1 VSVLAPSNRQEKSLE
16 QSRQS
21 VQQAVLSAQQAR
33 RAVQQAEASLNPQ
46 EIEYAQQKLEAA
58 MQQIQEAQ
66 QYAAPSVSA
75 QQQMDLQQAEQMLTR
90 HYQQINGPE
99 SYPGMQ

>member
-1 VSVLAPSNRQEKSLE
+1 VSILAPSNRQEKSLE

-21 VQQAVLSAQQAR
+21 VQQAILSAQQAR

-46 EIEYAQQKLEAA
+46 EIQFAQQKLDKA
-58 MQQIQEAQ
+58 MQQIQEAR

-75 QQQMDLQQAEQMLTR
+75 QQQMDLQQAEQMLMNFQR
-90 HYQQINGPE
+90 QVNGSE
-99 SYPGMQ
+99 SYPGLQ

>member
-1 VSVLAPSNRQEKSLE
+1 MAPSNRQEKSLE

-21 VQQAVLSAQQAR
+21 VQQAILSAQQAR

-46 EIEYAQQKLEAA
+46 EIQFAQQKLDKA
-58 MQQIQEAQ
+58 MQQIQEAR

-75 QQQMDLQQAEQMLTR
+75 QQQMDLQQTAEQMLMNFQR
-90 HYQQINGPE
+90 QVNGSE
-99 SYPGMQ
+99 SYPGLQ